1 MAGVHT
7 NKMEKKIYYLIGQPG
22 SGKTTLAKYLCEHIL
37 GNVHHIDGDDLRNLT
52 QNKDYSENGRRANV
66 ELAQTMARLSF
77 NDGKNVVM
85 SIVSPFKDLRDKFK
99 DEFKDDVIEIFV
111 HTTDIR
117 GREHFHVENYQI
129 PTENYIDIDTTNKSI
144 SQSVALIVSSC

>member
-1 MAGVHT
+1 MD
-7 NKMEKKIYYLIGQPG
+7 KKIYYIIGQPG
-22 SGKTTLAKYLCEHIL
+22 AGKTTLAKYLCKHIL
-37 GNVHHIDGDDLRNLT
+37 NNVHHIDGDDLRNLT
-52 QNKDYSENGRRANV
+52 QNKDYSEKGRRTNV
-66 ELAQTMARLSF
+66 ELAQTMAKLSF

-99 DEFKDDVIEIFV
+99 EELKGDVFEIFL

-117 GREHFHVENYQI
+117 GREHFHVSNYQK

-144 SQSVALIVSSC
+144 NQSIAIIISSC

>member
-1 MAGVHT
+1 
-7 NKMEKKIYYLIGQPG
+7 MEKKIYYLIGQPG

-37 GNVHHIDGDDLRNLT
+37 GNVHHIDGDDLRSLT
-52 QNKDYSENGRRANV
+52 QNKDYSEKGRRTNI
-66 ELAQTMARLSF
+66 ELAQKMAMLSF

-99 DEFKDDVIEIFV
+99 EELKDNVIEIFV

-117 GREHFHVENYQI
+117 GREHFYVGDYQI
-129 PTENYIDIDTTNKSI
+129 PTENYIDIDTTNKTI
-144 SQSVALIVSSC
+144 SQSIAKIIFSIK

>member
-1 MAGVHT
+1 MA
-7 NKMEKKIYYLIGQPG
+7 K
-22 SGKTTLAKYLCEHIL
+22 
-37 GNVHHIDGDDLRNLT
+37 
-52 QNKDYSENGRRANV
+52 
-66 ELAQTMARLSF
+66 LSF

-117 GREHFHVENYQI
+117 GREHFHVDNYQI
-129 PTENYIDIDTTNKSI
+129 PTENYIDIDTTNITVSECLN
-144 SQSVALIVSSC
+144 LIPFNRK

>member
-1 MAGVHT
+1 MAGVHI

-22 SGKTTLAKYLCEHIL
+22 SGKTTLANYLCEHIL

-99 DEFKDDVIEIFV
+99 EELKGDVIEIFV

-117 GREHFHVENYQI
+117 GREHFHVDNYQI
-129 PTENYIDIDTTNKSI
+129 PTEDYIDVNTTNKTIAQSI
-144 SQSVALIVSSC
+144 SYIISNV